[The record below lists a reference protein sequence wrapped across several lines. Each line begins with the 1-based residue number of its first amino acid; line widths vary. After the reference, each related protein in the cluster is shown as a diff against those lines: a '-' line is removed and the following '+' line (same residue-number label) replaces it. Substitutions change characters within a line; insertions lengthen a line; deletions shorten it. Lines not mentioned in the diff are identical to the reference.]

1 MLKNL
6 TDALQTGLTTAP
18 LVPSIALRPMAEDA
32 SALTPLN
39 VIRTENVVSRF
50 PVHNLSKKG
59 KIEIQIVKRNSQGE
73 IEIKW
78 EVSYNDKHGQAR
90 QLAYKA
96 RHDCHQPPDRGR
108 GPSAAEADPFGA
120 VCVKSPS
127 GSTWA
132 ATRM

>member
-18 LVPSIALRPMAEDA
+18 LVPSMAPPPTAEDA

-73 IEIKW
+73 IEIRW

-90 QLAYKA
+90 QLAYKLDPIVIN
-96 RHDCHQPPDRGR
+96 RRIEENGR
-108 GPSAAEADPFGA
+108 PVAEPRRL
-120 VCVKSPS
+120 VNSK
-127 GSTWA
+127 
-132 ATRM
+132 

>member
-1 MLKNL
+1 MMKTL
-6 TDALQTGLTTAP
+6 TDALQAGVTTAP
-18 LVPSIALRPMAEDA
+18 FAPTMAPPSMAADA

-78 EVSYNDKHGQAR
+78 EVSYNDKYG
-90 QLAYKA
+90 
-96 RHDCHQPPDRGR
+96 
-108 GPSAAEADPFGA
+108 
-120 VCVKSPS
+120 
-127 GSTWA
+127 
-132 ATRM
+132 